1 MKKRAGARDD
11 AAIATAAGQPDDDL
25 AKLKRCLEYEFADAA
40 LLAAALTHPSLP
52 RHRAARRGDDFER
65 LEFLGDRVLSLVV
78 ADWLFGRFPDESEGD
93 LAKRHAE
100 LVRRDSLA
108 LVATAIG
115 LDGAL
120 RLARGEAESGGA
132 AKAGILADAF
142 EAVLGA
148 LYRDGGLEPAR
159 RLIVREFAVLA
170 EVSAPPRDAKTL
182 LQEWTQGRARGLPE
196 YRTVSHAGPAHR
208 PHFVVEVTVVDHPP
222 ARGEGAS
229 KRAAEQAAAAALLT
243 SLDGKKR

>member
-1 MKKRAGARDD
+1 MLFRSRVLEVAAGDALRAHLPGHLVKKRAGARDD

-120 RLARGEAESGGA
+120 RDRKSTHLNS
-132 AKAGILADAF
+132 
-142 EAVLGA
+142 
-148 LYRDGGLEPAR
+148 
-159 RLIVREFAVLA
+159 
-170 EVSAPPRDAKTL
+170 
-182 LQEWTQGRARGLPE
+182 
-196 YRTVSHAGPAHR
+196 SH
-208 PHFVVEVTVVDHPP
+208 T
-222 ARGEGAS
+222 
-229 KRAAEQAAAAALLT
+229 
-243 SLDGKKR
+243 